1 MDSQGSLQ
9 GQGSGSSG
17 FPSGTMPKIGV
28 LIVDDI
34 ADTRDNLSKLLM
46 FERDIEVVGTAG
58 SGPEALEVSRKL
70 TPDVVLMDIN
80 MPEMDGI
87 KAAELMS
94 TEMPGIG
101 IIMMSV
107 QGEQDYLRRAMLAGA
122 REFLVKPFSGD
133 DLVRSIRHVYRMES
147 SKRAMAAAAVPMNG
161 TVMLGMRNG
170 EEERNQGRV
179 LTVVSPKGGVG
190 RSTVAANLAV
200 ALKLSTQKKVALVD
214 GSLYFGD
221 LGVMLNLLSNKT
233 IVDAVEHVDDL
244 DADLLN
250 DIMVTHSS
258 GVKVLLAPPQ
268 PEMAELV
275 TAEHIRRVLVEL
287 AANFDYV
294 VVDTWPSFADTV
306 LTAMDLADEI
316 LLVMTLEMTAIKDV
330 KLYLEVVEKLN
341 YPAEK
346 VKLVLNRSG
355 SAGGIKVEAVE
366 ETLRHKIMV
375 GLSNDGVAMLMAINQ
390 GVPLVIS
397 AREHPFSRDI
407 YRLAR
412 LITSA
417 TPEEAQLAQV
427 TANVQAQDA
436 AMNTRLISRLKAA
449 FR

>member
-1 MDSQGSLQ
+1 MDNSGAGS
-9 GQGSGSSG
+9 
-17 FPSGTMPKIGV
+17 TMPKIGV

-34 ADTRDNLSKLLM
+34 SDTRENLSKLLM
-46 FERDIEVVGTAG
+46 FERDIEVVGTAA
-58 SGPEALEVSRKL
+58 SGPEALEVARGIY
-70 TPDVVLMDIN
+70 PDVVLMDIN

-87 KAAELMS
+87 KAAEIMS
-94 TEMPGIG
+94 SEMPGIG

-133 DLVRSIRHVYRMES
+133 DLVRSIRHVYRLEA
-147 SKRAMAAAAVPMNG
+147 SKRAMAQAAVPMHG
-161 TVMLGMRNG
+161 AGMPGHKG
-170 EEERNQGRV
+170 EEGPRQGKIV
-179 LTVVSPKGGVG
+179 TVVSPKGGVG

-214 GSLYFGD
+214 SSLYFGD

-233 IVDAVEHVDDL
+233 MVDAVEHIDSLDDG
-244 DADLLN
+244 LLN
-250 DIMVTHSS
+250 DIMATHSS

-275 TAEHIRRVLVEL
+275 TAEHIRRILVEL
-287 AANFDYV
+287 SANYDYV
-294 VVDTWPSFADTV
+294 IVDTWPTFADTV
-306 LTAMDLADEI
+306 LTAMDLADTI

-330 KLYLEVVEKLN
+330 KLYLEVVDKLN

-346 VKLVLNRSG
+346 VNLVLNRAG
-355 SAGGIKVEAVE
+355 SNSGIKVEAVE
-366 ETLRHKIMV
+366 ETLRHKVMV
-375 GLSNDGVAMLMAINQ
+375 GLSNDGVAMMMAINQ

-397 AREHPFSRDI
+397 AREHPFSRDV

-412 LITSA
+412 LLTA
-417 TPEEAQLAQV
+417 TTAEEAQLAQV
-427 TANVQAQDA
+427 TATAQAQDG
-436 AMNTRLISRLKAA
+436 AMNTRLMSKLKAA

>member
-1 MDSQGSLQ
+1 MDNSGANGS
-9 GQGSGSSG
+9 
-17 FPSGTMPKIGV
+17 MPKIEV

-34 ADTRDNLSKLLM
+34 SDTRENLSKLLM

-58 SGPEALEVSRKL
+58 SGPEALEVARKL
-70 TPDVVLMDIN
+70 YPDVVLMDIN

-94 TEMPGIG
+94 SEMPGIG

-133 DLVRSIRHVYRMES
+133 DLVRSIRHVYRLES
-147 SKRAMAAAAVPMNG
+147 SKRAMAQAAVPMP
-161 TVMLGMRNG
+161 GMNMPGGQPNPDDPR
-170 EEERNQGRV
+170 QGKI

-233 IVDAVEHVDDL
+233 ICEAVEHIDDL

-275 TAEHIRRVLVEL
+275 NAEHMRRILVEL
-287 AANFDYV
+287 SGNFDYV
-294 VVDTWPSFADTV
+294 VVDTWPSFHDTV
-306 LTAMDLADEI
+306 LTAMDLADSI

-341 YPAEK
+341 YPSEK
-346 VKLVLNRSG
+346 VQLVLNRSG
-355 SAGGIKVEAVE
+355 SAGGIKIEAVE
-366 ETLRHKIMV
+366 ETLRHKILI
-375 GLSNDGVAMLMAINQ
+375 GLSNDGVAMLMSINQ

-407 YRLAR
+407 YRLVR
-412 LITSA
+412 LLTSTSA
-417 TPEEAQLAQV
+417 DDSQLAQV
-427 TANVQAQDA
+427 TANAQAQDG
-436 AMNTRLISRLKAA
+436 AMNTRLMSKLKAA

>member
-1 MDSQGSLQ
+1 MMDNSGANGS
-9 GQGSGSSG
+9 
-17 FPSGTMPKIGV
+17 MPKIGV

-34 ADTRDNLSKLLM
+34 SDTRENLSKLLM

-58 SGPEALEVSRKL
+58 SGPEALDVARRL
-70 TPDVVLMDIN
+70 YPDVVLMDIN

-87 KAAELMS
+87 KAAELLNG
-94 TEMPGIG
+94 EMPSVG

-133 DLVRSIRHVYRMES
+133 DLVRSIRHVYRLES
-147 SKRAMAAAAVPMNG
+147 GKRAIAQAVSPMQ
-161 TVMLGMRNG
+161 GMG
-170 EEERNQGRV
+170 MPGGMPGDEDSHQGKV

-190 RSTVAANLAV
+190 RSTVATNLAV

-233 IVDAVEHVDDL
+233 ICDAVEHIEDL
-244 DADLLN
+244 DIDLLN

-275 TAEHIRRVLVEL
+275 TAEHVRRVLVEL
-287 AANFDYV
+287 SNNFDYV

-306 LTAMDLADEI
+306 LTAMDLADSI

-330 KLYLEVVEKLN
+330 KMYLEVVEKLN

-346 VKLVLNRSG
+346 VNLVLNRSG

-366 ETLRHKIMV
+366 ETLRHKILV
-375 GLSNDGVAMLMAINQ
+375 GLSNDGVAMLMSINQ

-412 LITSA
+412 LLTA
-417 TPEEAQLAQV
+417 TNPEEAQLAQV
-427 TANVQAQDA
+427 TATVQAQDG
-436 AMNTRLISRLKAA
+436 AMNTRLMSKLRAA

>member
-1 MDSQGSLQ
+1 MDNLS
-9 GQGSGSSG
+9 
-17 FPSGTMPKIGV
+17 TNAAMPKIGV

-34 ADTRDNLSKLLM
+34 SDTRENLSKLLL

-58 SGPEALEVSRKL
+58 SGPEAIEQCRKL
-70 TPDVVLMDIN
+70 RPDVVLMDIN

-87 KAAELMS
+87 KAAEMIGG
-94 TEMPGIG
+94 EMPGIG

-133 DLVRSIRHVYRMES
+133 ELVRSIRHVYRLES
-147 SKRAMAAAAVPMNG
+147 SKRAMAAAAVAMPVQGFVSNG
-161 TVMLGMRNG
+161 GQHSDGG
-170 EEERNQGRV
+170 ELRHGKI

-190 RSTVAANLAV
+190 RTSVAVNLAL
-200 ALKLSTQKKVALVD
+200 AIKLATQKKVALVD

-221 LGVMLNLLSNKT
+221 VGVMLNLLSNKT

-268 PEMAELV
+268 PEMAEAV
-275 TAEHIRRVLVEL
+275 NAEHMRRILVEL

-306 LTAMDLADEI
+306 LTAMDLADDC
-316 LLVMTLEMTAIKDV
+316 LLIMTLEMTCIKDV
-330 KLYLEVVEKLN
+330 KVYLEVVDKLD
-341 YPAEK
+341 YPGEK
-346 VKLVLNRSG
+346 VKLILNRAG
-355 SAGGIKVEAVE
+355 SVSGIKVEAVE
-366 ETLRHKIMV
+366 ETLRHKVMV
-375 GLSNDGVAMLMAINQ
+375 GLSNDGPAMMKAVNQ

-407 YRLAR
+407 YRMAR
-412 LITSA
+412 LLTSTNVEEGALAQA
-417 TPEEAQLAQV
+417 TATVKAEEALS
-427 TANVQAQDA
+427 NG
-436 AMNTRLISRLKAA
+436 RLMSKLKAA

>member
-1 MDSQGSLQ
+1 MDSPGAN
-9 GQGSGSSG
+9 SS
-17 FPSGTMPKIGV
+17 MPKIGV

-34 ADTRDNLSKLLM
+34 SDTRENLSKLLM
-46 FERDIEVVGTAG
+46 FERDIEVVGTAA
-58 SGPEALEVSRKL
+58 SGPEALDTARKL
-70 TPDVVLMDIN
+70 HPDVVLMDIN

-94 TEMPGIG
+94 TEMTGIG

-133 DLVRSIRHVYRMES
+133 DLVRSIRHVYRLES
-147 SKRAMAAAAVPMNG
+147 SKRSMAQAMQLPVQGMGTSNG
-161 TVMLGMRNG
+161 KSGDDEST
-170 EEERNQGRV
+170 QGRIMA
-179 LTVVSPKGGVG
+179 VVSPKGGVG
-190 RSTVAANLAV
+190 RTVLAANLAV
-200 ALKLSTQKKVALVD
+200 ALRLSTQKKVALVD
-214 GSLYFGD
+214 SSLYFGD

-233 IVDAVEHVDDL
+233 MVDAVEHIDDL

-258 GVKVLLAPPQ
+258 GVKVLLGPPQ
-268 PEMAELV
+268 PEMAELI
-275 TAEHIRRVLVEL
+275 TAEHIRRILLEL
-287 AANFDYV
+287 SAHYDYV
-294 VVDTWPSFADTV
+294 IVDTWPSFADTV
-306 LTAMDLADEI
+306 LTAMDLADDI

-341 YPAEK
+341 YPTEK

-366 ETLRHKIMV
+366 ETLRQKMLV

-397 AREHPFSRDI
+397 AREHPFSRDV

-412 LITSA
+412 LLTS
-417 TPEEAQLAQV
+417 TTTEEAHLAQA
-427 TANVQAQDA
+427 TASAAAQDG
-436 AMNTRLISRLKAA
+436 AMQGKLLSKLKSA

>member
-1 MDSQGSLQ
+1 MDS
-9 GQGSGSSG
+9 SGANSS
-17 FPSGTMPKIGV
+17 MPKIGV

-34 ADTRDNLSKLLM
+34 SDTRENLSKLLM
-46 FERDIEVVGTAG
+46 FERDIEVIGTAA
-58 SGPEALEVSRKL
+58 SGPEALEASRKL
-70 TPDVVLMDIN
+70 NPDVVLMDIN

-87 KAAELMS
+87 KAAELLS
-94 TEMPGIG
+94 SEMPGIG

-122 REFLVKPFSGD
+122 REFLIKPFSGD
-133 DLVRSIRHVYRMES
+133 DLVRSIRHVYRLES
-147 SKRAMAAAAVPMNG
+147 SKRAMAAQALQSPMHGMSSQNKQGG
-161 TVMLGMRNG
+161 TDELH
-170 EEERNQGRV
+170 QGRIMAI
-179 LTVVSPKGGVG
+179 VSPKGGVG
-190 RSTVAANLAV
+190 RTTVAANLAV

-221 LGVMLNLLSNKT
+221 VGVLLNLLSSKT
-233 IVDAVEHVDDL
+233 LVDAVEHIDEL

-250 DIMVTHSS
+250 DLMATHSS

-268 PEMAELV
+268 PEMAELI
-275 TAEHIRRVLVEL
+275 TAEHMRRILVEL
-287 AANFDYV
+287 SSHYDYV
-294 VVDTWPSFADTV
+294 IVDTWPSFADTV
-306 LTAMDLADEI
+306 LTAMDLADDI

-341 YPAEK
+341 YPPEK
-346 VKLVLNRSG
+346 VKLVLNRAG

-366 ETLRHKIMV
+366 ETLRQKVLV
-375 GLSNDGVAMLMAINQ
+375 GLSNDGVASLMAVNQ

-412 LITSA
+412 LLSA
-417 TPEEAQLAQV
+417 STPEEAQLAQA
-427 TANVQAQDA
+427 TANVQAQDG
-436 AMNTRLISRLKAA
+436 AMQGKLLSKLKAA

>member
-1 MDSQGSLQ
+1 MDT
-9 GQGSGSSG
+9 SGANSS
-17 FPSGTMPKIGV
+17 MPKIGV
-28 LIVDDI
+28 MIVDDI
-34 ADTRDNLSKLLM
+34 ADTRENLSKLLM
-46 FERDIEVVGTAG
+46 FERDIEVIGTAG
-58 SGPEALEVSRKL
+58 SGPEAIELSRKL
-70 TPDVVLMDIN
+70 NPDVVLMDIN

-87 KAAELMS
+87 KAAELLS
-94 TEMPGIG
+94 TEMPGVG

-122 REFLVKPFSGD
+122 REFLIKPFSGD
-133 DLVRSIRHVYRMES
+133 DLVRSIRHVYRLES
-147 SKRAMAAAAVPMNG
+147 SKRAMAHAAAVPM
-161 TVMLGMRNG
+161 MGMG
-170 EEERNQGRV
+170 SSSGKGGPEEEHQGRIMAI
-179 LTVVSPKGGVG
+179 VSPKGGVG
-190 RSTVAANLAV
+190 RTTLAANLAV

-221 LGVMLNLLSNKT
+221 VGVLLNLLSNKT
-233 IVDAVEHVDDL
+233 IVDAVEHIDEL

-250 DIMVTHSS
+250 DLMVTHSS

-268 PEMAELV
+268 PEMAELI

-287 AANFDYV
+287 STQYDYV

-306 LTAMDLADEI
+306 LTAMDLADDI

-341 YPAEK
+341 YPSEK
-346 VKLVLNRSG
+346 VKLVLNRAG

-366 ETLRHKIMV
+366 ETLRQKVLV
-375 GLSNDGVAMLMAINQ
+375 GLNNDGVAMLMAVNQ

-412 LITSA
+412 LLTATSA
-417 TPEEAQLAQV
+417 EDAQLAQV
-427 TANVQAQDA
+427 TANVQAQEG
-436 AMNTRLISRLKAA
+436 AMQGNLLSKLKAA

>member
-1 MDSQGSLQ
+1 
-9 GQGSGSSG
+9 
-17 FPSGTMPKIGV
+17 MPKIGV

-34 ADTRDNLSKLLM
+34 GDTRENLSKLLM
-46 FERDIEVVGTAG
+46 FERDIEVIGTAA
-58 SGPEALEVSRKL
+58 SGPEALESARKL
-70 TPDVVLMDIN
+70 NPDVVLMDIN

-94 TEMPGIG
+94 SEMPGIG

-122 REFLVKPFSGD
+122 REFLIKPFSGD
-133 DLVRSIRHVYRMES
+133 DLVRSIRHVYRLEAG
-147 SKRAMAAAAVPMNG
+147 KRAMAAQAAYSPSSHGQQGNNK
-161 TVMLGMRNG
+161 TNTDELH
-170 EEERNQGRV
+170 QGRIMAI
-179 LTVVSPKGGVG
+179 VSPKGGVG
-190 RSTVAANLAV
+190 RTTVAANLAV

-221 LGVMLNLLSNKT
+221 VGVLLNLLSNKT
-233 IVDAVEHVDDL
+233 LVDAVEHIDEL

-250 DIMVTHSS
+250 DLMATHSS

-268 PEMAELV
+268 PEMAELI
-275 TAEHIRRVLVEL
+275 TAEHMRRILVEL
-287 AANFDYV
+287 AANYDYV

-306 LTAMDLADEI
+306 LTAMDLADDI

-341 YPAEK
+341 YPPEK
-346 VKLVLNRSG
+346 VKLILNRAG

-366 ETLRHKIMV
+366 ETLRQKVLV
-375 GLSNDGVAMLMAINQ
+375 GLSNDGVASLMAVNQ

-412 LITSA
+412 LLTANS
-417 TPEEAQLAQV
+417 TEESQLAQA
-427 TANVQAQDA
+427 TASVQAQEGA
-436 AMNTRLISRLKAA
+436 NNGKLLSRLKAA

>member
-1 MDSQGSLQ
+1 MDSVGAN
-9 GQGSGSSG
+9 SS
-17 FPSGTMPKIGV
+17 MPKIGV

-34 ADTRDNLSKLLM
+34 SDTRENLSKLLM
-46 FERDIEVVGTAG
+46 FERDIEVIGTAG
-58 SGPEALEVSRKL
+58 SGPEALDAARKL
-70 TPDVVLMDIN
+70 HPDVVLMDIN

-94 TEMPGIG
+94 TEMSGIG

-133 DLVRSIRHVYRMES
+133 DLVRSIRHVYRLES
-147 SKRAMAAAAVPMNG
+147 NKRSMAQSMAPMQGASLGNG
-161 TVMLGMRNG
+161 KNST
-170 EEERNQGRV
+170 EESTQGRIMA
-179 LTVVSPKGGVG
+179 VVSPKGGVG
-190 RSTVAANLAV
+190 RTVLAANLAV
-200 ALKLSTQKKVALVD
+200 ALRLSTQKKVALVD
-214 GSLYFGD
+214 SSLYFGD

-233 IVDAVEHVDDL
+233 MVDAVEHIDEL

-250 DIMVTHSS
+250 DLMVTHSS

-268 PEMAELV
+268 PEMAELI
-275 TAEHIRRVLVEL
+275 TAEHIRRILLEL
-287 AANFDYV
+287 SAHYDYV

-306 LTAMDLADEI
+306 LTAMDLADDI

-341 YPAEK
+341 YPTEK

-366 ETLRHKIMV
+366 ETLRQKVLV

-397 AREHPFSRDI
+397 AREHPFSRDV

-412 LITSA
+412 LLTS
-417 TPEEAQLAQV
+417 TTTEEAQLAQA
-427 TANVQAQDA
+427 TATAQAQDG
-436 AMNTRLISRLKAA
+436 AMQGKLLSKLKSA

>member
-1 MDSQGSLQ
+1 MMDNSGANGS
-9 GQGSGSSG
+9 
-17 FPSGTMPKIGV
+17 MPKIGV

-34 ADTRDNLSKLLM
+34 SDTRENLSKLLM

-58 SGPEALEVSRKL
+58 SGPEALDEARRL
-70 TPDVVLMDIN
+70 LPDVVLMDIN

-87 KAAELMS
+87 KAAEMLNG
-94 TEMPGIG
+94 EMPSVG

-133 DLVRSIRHVYRMES
+133 DLVRSIRHVHRLES
-147 SKRAMAAAAVPMNG
+147 SKRAIQGTMALPG
-161 TVMLGMRNG
+161 TGLLGMKPG
-170 EEERNQGRV
+170 EEDAHLGKV
-179 LTVVSPKGGVG
+179 MTVVSPKGGVG
-190 RSTVAANLAV
+190 RSTLAANLAV

-233 IVDAVEHVDDL
+233 ICDAVEHIDDL
-244 DADLLN
+244 DIDLLN

-287 AANFDYV
+287 SNTFDYV

-306 LTAMDLADEI
+306 LTAMDLADSI
-316 LLVMTLEMTAIKDV
+316 LLVMSLEMTAIKDV
-330 KLYLEVVEKLN
+330 KLYLEVVEKLS

-346 VKLVLNRSG
+346 VNLVLNRAG
-355 SAGGIKVEAVE
+355 STGGIKVEAVE
-366 ETLRHKIMV
+366 ETLRHKILV
-375 GLSNDGVAMLMAINQ
+375 GLSNDGAAMLMAINQ

-412 LITSA
+412 LLTS
-417 TPEEAQLAQV
+417 TNPEEAQLAQV
-427 TANVQAQDA
+427 TATVQAQDG
-436 AMNTRLISRLKAA
+436 AMNTRLMSKLRAA

>member
-1 MDSQGSLQ
+1 MTMDNPGGNGS
-9 GQGSGSSG
+9 
-17 FPSGTMPKIGV
+17 MPKIGV

-34 ADTRDNLSKLLM
+34 SDTRENLSKLLM

-58 SGPEALEVSRKL
+58 SGPEALDVARRL
-70 TPDVVLMDIN
+70 YPDVVLMDIN

-87 KAAELMS
+87 KAAELLS
-94 TEMPGIG
+94 SEMPGVG

-133 DLVRSIRHVYRMES
+133 DLVRSIRHVYRLES
-147 SKRAMAAAAVPMNG
+147 SKRAMAQAAVPMQG
-161 TVMLGMRNG
+161 TGMLGGNVG
-170 EEERNQGRV
+170 EDGNSQGRI

-190 RSTVAANLAV
+190 RSTMAVNLAV
-200 ALKLSTQKKVALVD
+200 ALKLTTQKKVALVD

-233 IVDAVEHVDDL
+233 ICDAVEHIDDM

-258 GVKVLLAPPQ
+258 GIKVLLAPPQ

-275 TAEHIRRVLVEL
+275 TAEHIRRILIEL
-287 AANFDYV
+287 ANNFDYV
-294 VVDTWPSFADTV
+294 IVDTWPTFADTV
-306 LTAMDLADEI
+306 LTAMDLADQI

-330 KLYLEVVEKLN
+330 KLYLEVVDKLN

-346 VKLVLNRSG
+346 VNLVLNRAG

-366 ETLRHKIMV
+366 ETLRHKVLV

-397 AREHPFSRDI
+397 AREHPFSKDI
-407 YRLAR
+407 YRLTR
-412 LITSA
+412 LLTSTSA
-417 TPEEAQLAQV
+417 EEGQLAQV
-427 TANVQAQDA
+427 TANVQAQDS
-436 AMNTRLISRLKAA
+436 AMNTRLMSKLKAA

>member
-1 MDSQGSLQ
+1 MDSQGA
-9 GQGSGSSG
+9 SGAV
-17 FPSGTMPKIGV
+17 PRIAV

-34 ADTRDNLSKLLM
+34 SDTRENLSKLLM
-46 FERDIEVVGTAG
+46 FERDIEVIGTAA
-58 SGPEALEVSRKL
+58 SGPEALDACRKL
-70 TPDVVLMDIN
+70 HPDVVLMDIN

-87 KAAELMS
+87 KAAELLS
-94 TEMPGIG
+94 SELPGIG

-133 DLVRSIRHVYRMES
+133 DLVRSIRHVYRLES
-147 SKRAMAAAAVPMNG
+147 SKRAMAAAAAVPMPG
-161 TVMLGMRNG
+161 TGMLGG
-170 EEERNQGRV
+170 QGGDEANSHSGKV
-179 LTVVSPKGGVG
+179 IAIVSPKGGVG
-190 RSTVAANLAV
+190 RTAVAANLAV

-221 LGVMLNLLSNKT
+221 LGVMMNLLSNKT
-233 IVDAVEHVDDL
+233 IVDAIEHIDEL

-250 DIMVTHSS
+250 DIMTTHSS

-275 TAEHIRRVLVEL
+275 NAEHVRRVLVEL
-287 AANFDYV
+287 SNNFDYI
-294 VVDTWPSFADTV
+294 VVDTWPSFAETV
-306 LTAMDLADEI
+306 LTAMDMSDHI

-330 KLYLEVVEKLN
+330 KLYLEVVDKLN

-346 VKLVLNRSG
+346 VKLILNRAG

-366 ETLRHKIMV
+366 ETLRHKVMV
-375 GLSNDGVAMLMAINQ
+375 GLSNDGVGMLMAINQ

-397 AREHPFSRDI
+397 AREHPFSRDV

-412 LITSA
+412 LLTA
-417 TPEEAQLAQV
+417 TAVEEGALAQA
-427 TANVQAQDA
+427 TATVHAEETS
-436 AMNTRLISRLKAA
+436 NTKLMSRLKAA

>member
-1 MDSQGSLQ
+1 
-9 GQGSGSSG
+9 
-17 FPSGTMPKIGV
+17 
-28 LIVDDI
+28 
-34 ADTRDNLSKLLM
+34 M
-46 FERDIEVVGTAG
+46 FERDIEVIGTAA
-58 SGPEALEVSRKL
+58 SGPEAIESSRKL
-70 TPDVVLMDIN
+70 NPDVVLMDIN

-87 KAAELMS
+87 KAAELLS
-94 TEMPGIG
+94 SEMPGIG

-122 REFLVKPFSGD
+122 REFLIKPFSGD
-133 DLVRSIRHVYRMES
+133 DLVRSIRHVYRLEAG
-147 SKRAMAAAAVPMNG
+147 KRAMAAQAAYAPASHG
-161 TVMLGMRNG
+161 GQQSGGKHKTD
-170 EEERNQGRV
+170 EITQGRIM
-179 LTVVSPKGGVG
+179 TVVSPKGGVG
-190 RSTVAANLAV
+190 RTTVAANLAV

-221 LGVMLNLLSNKT
+221 VGVLLNLLSNKT
-233 IVDAVEHVDDL
+233 LVDAVEHIDEL

-250 DIMVTHSS
+250 DLMATHSS

-268 PEMAELV
+268 PEMAELI
-275 TAEHIRRVLVEL
+275 TAEHMRRILVEL
-287 AANFDYV
+287 AANYDYV

-306 LTAMDLADEI
+306 LTAMDLADDI

-341 YPAEK
+341 YPPEK
-346 VKLVLNRSG
+346 VKLILNRAG

-366 ETLRHKIMV
+366 ETLRQKVLV
-375 GLSNDGVAMLMAINQ
+375 GLSNDGVASLMAVNQ

-412 LITSA
+412 LLTAS
-417 TPEEAQLAQV
+417 TTEEAQLAQA
-427 TANVQAQDA
+427 TASVQAQEGA
-436 AMNTRLISRLKAA
+436 NNGKLLSRLKAA